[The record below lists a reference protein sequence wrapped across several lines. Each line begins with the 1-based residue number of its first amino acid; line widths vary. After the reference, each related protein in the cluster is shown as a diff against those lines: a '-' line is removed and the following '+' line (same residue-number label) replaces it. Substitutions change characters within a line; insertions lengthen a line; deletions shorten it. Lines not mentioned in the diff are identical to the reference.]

1 MGRTMASM
9 KPSTWPSLLQ
19 QKNAAVDECGRG
31 SCAEYPSRQGG
42 VAMAQLQPL
51 QWIARILIG
60 VSDTPRSPDLGPHR
74 HLPESH
80 WLRQPLPADA
90 EIELTGADLSI
101 ADVEAVARGGRRVL
115 LGADARVRVD
125 EARAVVERLVAA
137 GEVVYGVTTG
147 FGDLAT
153 TYIDPADSAKLQEN
167 LLVSHAVGVGDPL
180 PRDVVRAMLLLR
192 ANTLALGHSGCRPV
206 VIDRICDLLRAG
218 IHPVVP
224 SQGSV
229 GASGDLAPLAHL
241 ALPLTGRGHVEVG
254 GRVISAAESLAAA
267 NLEPLVLQA
276 KEGLALLNGTQMM
289 SAIGSLVAVDA
300 QRLARTASVAAA
312 MSCEALL
319 GTDVAYSAAYQL
331 ARPHPGQVAVAAE
344 LRWLLRESTL
354 MTSHHPS
361 SHKVQDPY
369 SLRCVPQVHG
379 ACRDA
384 LDYLSGVLDVEINS
398 ATDNPLVF
406 PQGGVAD
413 TPAAATG
420 GGLVISG
427 GNFHGEPIALAM
439 DFAKL
444 AISELGAISERRIAL
459 MVDARLN
466 GGLPP
471 FLSSGSGLETGMMLL
486 QYTAAAL
493 ASENKVLAHPASADS
508 IPTSANQEDHV
519 SMGSIAARHARLVLA
534 NVQRIVAL
542 ELLVAA
548 QALDLRMAHLAAE
561 GSAVRPGAGVGQ
573 AHLRIRSVVPHLDH
587 DRMQG
592 SDIESATRLVRDG
605 ALVDLVG

>member
-1 MGRTMASM
+1 MRA
-9 KPSTWPSLLQ
+9 
-19 QKNAAVDECGRG
+19 
-31 SCAEYPSRQGG
+31 
-42 VAMAQLQPL
+42 
-51 QWIARILIG
+51 ILID
-60 VSDTPRSPDLGPHR
+60 VSKTPGSPELGPHR

-80 WLRQPLPADA
+80 WLRQPLPAEA
-90 EIELTGADLSI
+90 EIVLTGADLSI
-101 ADVEAVARGGRRVL
+101 VDVEAVARGGRRVS
-115 LGADARVRVD
+115 LGEGARARVA
-125 EARAVVERLVAA
+125 EARAVVERLVAD
-137 GEVVYGVTTG
+137 GEIVYGVTTG

-153 TYIDPADSAKLQEN
+153 TFIDPADSVRLQEN
-167 LLVSHAVGVGDPL
+167 LLVSHAVGVGEPL

-206 VIDRICDLLRAG
+206 VIDRICDFLRLG
-218 IHPVVP
+218 IHPMVP

-254 GRVISAAESLAAA
+254 GHVIGAAEALAAA
-267 NLEPLVLQA
+267 KLEPLVLGA

-289 SAIGSLVAVDA
+289 SAIGALVAVDA

-319 GTDVAYSAAYQL
+319 GTDVAYAAAYQL
-331 ARPHPGQVAVAAE
+331 ARPHPGQIAVAAE

-361 SHKVQDPY
+361 AHKVQDPY

-379 ACRDA
+379 AVRDA
-384 LDYLSGVLDVEINS
+384 LDYLCGVLDVELNS

-413 TPAAATG
+413 ATAAATG
-420 GGLVISG
+420 GGLVIGG
-427 GNFHGEPIALAM
+427 GNFHGEPVAIAL

-444 AISELGAISERRIAL
+444 AIAELGAISERRIAL
-459 MVDARLN
+459 TVDSRLN

-471 FLSSGSGLETGMMLL
+471 FLSSGSGLESGMMLL

-493 ASENKVLAHPASADS
+493 ASENKVLAHPASVDS

-519 SMGSIAARHARLVLA
+519 SMGSIAARHALA
-534 NVQRIVAL
+534 VVVNVQWIVAI

-548 QALDLRMAHLAAE
+548 QALDLRLEQVVAE
-561 GSAVRPGAGVGQ
+561 GSEVRPGTGVEQ
-573 AHLRIRSVVPHLDH
+573 AHRRVRSVVPHLDH
-587 DRMQG
+587 DRLQD
-592 SDIESATRLVRDG
+592 SDIDSATRLVREG